1 MPVAGIKRVYIISHE
16 SQKEK
21 IVKKLQKVG
30 LIEVTDIRERLATTD
45 WRVLLK
51 EEGEPE
57 IQDLDQKLSE
67 LEHTIDFISD
77 FEETDKGFIEG
88 FFSSKIP
95 MKRKEFEIAG
105 NFSEYKK
112 ICDQSNN
119 LESRLNELKNEENRL
134 LSILDQISGWI
145 DLDIPLEEIK
155 GSEKTNIVLGTVN
168 AFDEMKR
175 DIIKLSPETYLKIV
189 AKHDEGFYILAIY
202 MKNKEVDITQAM
214 RKYDFDMVTFPGLT
228 GTPSEVQE
236 KINEELS
243 RIYKERENTKAE
255 ILELLKYTPQL
266 LAVYDHIH
274 IDREREEVIK
284 NFAKT
289 ETSFM
294 IEGWIKEKDV
304 EKLKQRLR
312 SVSSIVEIFTRNA
325 EDGETPPVDLENTA
339 IVDPFEAVT
348 EMYSPPKYTEI
359 DPTPLVTAFFILFFG
374 ICLSD
379 AGYGIML
386 SLLSILMMKK
396 YNMGSMG
403 KKFLRL
409 LFVGGISSV
418 FFGILGGSF
427 FGDLLK
433 MPVFWINPIED
444 PMTMLIFALILGLI
458 QIFVGIG
465 VKMYNDIRR
474 GDIKDAVF
482 DQLTR
487 FILLSGLVLII
498 LAEMDMLLLS
508 KIPYGVAGFGIIALV
523 LTQGRHQKGMVKKMV
538 YGLAS
543 LYGIIGYFS
552 DVLSYSR
559 LMALSLATIVL
570 AMVFNTIAFMMKDIY
585 IVGIFI
591 TAIVLIVGHFFM
603 LIIGTMG
610 AFVHTMRLQYVEF
623 FSKFYVGGGKK
634 FSPFKASTRYIEIEE
649 V

>member
-1 MPVAGIKRVYIISHE
+1 MEHDLQNVTGVQVYP
-16 SQKEK
+16 
-21 IVKKLQKVG
+21 L
-30 LIEVTDIRERLATTD
+30 
-45 WRVLLK
+45 
-51 EEGEPE
+51 EGYAN
-57 IQDLDQKLSE
+57 Q
-67 LEHTIDFISD
+67 
-77 FEETDKGFIEG
+77 
-88 FFSSKIP
+88 P
-95 MKRKEFEIAG
+95 MKDDQCL
-105 NFSEYKK
+105 YKPALSV
-112 ICDQSNN
+112 IYPHS
-119 LESRLNELKNEENRL
+119 
-134 LSILDQISGWI
+134 SILEQ
-145 DLDIPLEEIK
+145 P
-155 GSEKTNIVLGTVN
+155 
-168 AFDEMKR
+168 EM
-175 DIIKLSPETYLKIV
+175 
-189 AKHDEGFYILAIY
+189 
-202 MKNKEVDITQAM
+202 
-214 RKYDFDMVTFPGLT
+214 
-228 GTPSEVQE
+228 
-236 KINEELS
+236 
-243 RIYKERENTKAE
+243 
-255 ILELLKYTPQL
+255 
-266 LAVYDHIH
+266 
-274 IDREREEVIK
+274 
-284 NFAKT
+284 
-289 ETSFM
+289 
-294 IEGWIKEKDV
+294 
-304 EKLKQRLR
+304 
-312 SVSSIVEIFTRNA
+312 
-325 EDGETPPVDLENTA
+325 PPVDLENTA
-339 IVDPFEAVT
+339 IVKPFEAVT

-359 DPTPLVTAFFILFFG
+359 DPTPLVTVFFVLFFG

-379 AGYGIML
+379 AGYGAML
-386 SLLSILMMKK
+386 SILSILMMKK
-396 YNMGSMG
+396 YTMGSTG

-409 LFVGGISSV
+409 LFIGGISSF
-418 FFGILGGSF
+418 FFGVLGGSL

-433 MPVFWINPIED
+433 MPAIWINPIED

-498 LAEMDMLLLS
+498 LAEMDVLFLS

-523 LTQGRHQKGMVKKMV
+523 LTQGRHQKSMVNKMV

-591 TAIVLIVGHFFM
+591 TAMVLIVGHLFM

-634 FSPFKASTRYIEIEE
+634 FSPFRVSTKYIEIEE